1 MDLFA
6 FVSWFVAVVC
16 LVTLAWP
23 LNVPLMAFAYKVR
36 RGSQPL
42 DMEGVELWT
51 RSALGSV
58 GLAGLSLILLVLA
71 YLLVQVSGLPGGPT
85 VLVLFLAYVPAAVG
99 YVTWCWG
106 YDEFVDGLGLF
117 LIYVLLPG
125 LPLLLIGWLT
135 TLRLPLAQ
143 NAPWL
148 LTPNV

>member
-23 LNVPLMAFAYKVR
+23 LNVPLLAFAYKVR

-58 GLAGLSLILLVLA
+58 GLAGRFDLRH
-71 YLLVQVSGLPGGPT
+71 
-85 VLVLFLAYVPAAVG
+85 VG
-99 YVTWCWG
+99 S
-106 YDEFVDGLGLF
+106 
-117 LIYVLLPG
+117 PS
-125 LPLLLIGWLT
+125 P
-135 TLRLPLAQ
+135 
-143 NAPWL
+143 NASAKRR
-148 LTPNV
+148 

>member
-36 RGSQPL
+36 LGTRPL
-42 DMEGVELWT
+42 DVEWPELWT
-51 RSALGSV
+51 RAALASV
-58 GLAGLSLILLVLA
+58 GPAAMSLVLLALAYVLVKLAGLPQGA
-71 YLLVQVSGLPGGPT
+71 T
-85 VLVLFLAYVPAAVG
+85 VLVLFLLYLPAAVG

-135 TLRLPLAQ
+135 TLRLTLAQ

>member
-36 RGSQPL
+36 CGSKPL
-42 DMEGVELWT
+42 DMEATELWT

-117 LIYVLLPG
+117 LFYVLLPG
-125 LPLLLIGWLT
+125 LPLLFVGWLAGLWRT
-135 TLRLPLAQ
+135 FAA
-143 NAPWL
+143 NFPWL
-148 LTPNV
+148 LTPAS